1 MRQADF
7 TESSRPLWRK
17 HLNLF
22 LIMLA
27 AITPLLAPAS
37 LAAETLRGNEYTTTY
52 SDHTI
57 TWTDDWSASLE
68 SDEDFSSMLMFQSDI
83 SIYAVMFI
91 HDPDVGLSPRSVY
104 YSLSDVLLES
114 FDAKPTQ
121 TIEWTGEDGAF
132 RGLNLIQIEGIK
144 FLLYMRVDPATAD
157 SGPTMQ
163 FAGAPVS
170 AFPLSLKAMQEDLA
184 INDVPV
190 LDGEDGD
197 SILAILEGDE
207 TSSETSEVVTSD
219 AEAAAPESS
228 TSSGDRNA
236 PSSSL
241 LPKSMESE
249 SSGGEFVSAVNGYT
263 VTYGDGWVTTDSTIG
278 EFSITSSGRPA
289 VVISFTGRDT
299 TETNRQAYFED
310 IVASE
315 QRHSGYVN
323 SVISDDR
330 LLIASWTDDNE
341 LAVLEYIFV
350 DDDTVVTVMVT
361 ASGSK
366 PEKRIEGVR
375 TVEINGEPLLR
386 DWDELWS
393 E

>member
-1 MRQADF
+1 MRQADI
-7 TESSRPLWRK
+7 TESSRSRWRM
-17 HLNLF
+17 HLSLF
-22 LIMLA
+22 LIMVA
-27 AITPLLAPAS
+27 AIAPMLAPTS
-37 LAAETLRGNEYTTTY
+37 LAAETLRGDEYTTDY
-52 SDHTI
+52 GDHTI

-68 SDEDFSSMLMFQSDI
+68 SDEDFSSMLMFQGDI

-104 YSLSDVLLES
+104 YSLADVLLES
-114 FDAKPTQ
+114 FDASPTQ
-121 TIEWTGEDGAF
+121 TIEWTGDDGAF
-132 RGLNLIQIEGIK
+132 RGINLVEIEGIK
-144 FLLYMRVDPATAD
+144 FLLFMRVDPATAE

-170 AFPLSLKAMQEDLA
+170 AFPLSLEAMQQDLV
-184 INDVPV
+184 INDMPV
-190 LDGEDGD
+190 MDGEDGNE
-197 SILAILEGDE
+197 ILAVLEE
-207 TSSETSEVVTSD
+207 NEPTSESAETVDSD
-219 AEAAAPESS
+219 SAAEPATAKNSA
-228 TSSGDRNA
+228 DRNA
-236 PSSSL
+236 PSSGL
-241 LPKSMESE
+241 LPTSTEAE
-249 SSGGEFVSAVNGYT
+249 SSGGEFESATNDYT
-263 VTYGDGWVTTDSTIG
+263 VTYGDGWVATNSLIG
-278 EFSITSSGRPA
+278 EFSITSSGRPE

-330 LLIASWTDDNE
+330 LLIASWSDDDE

-361 ASGSK
+361 VSGSK

-386 DWDELWS
+386 DWDELWG